1 MVKRDYE
8 DLRGDGKIVLFLRE
22 GKNPK
27 FYVRL
32 SIPNSTGYKT
42 ISTKTNNKNT
52 AIRFS
57 MDEYDKYN
65 HQVQSGGLLQSRTYE
80 DVVNEWEKRR
90 NNSYKSQSGSND
102 RTVEY
107 VKLYSVDYFR
117 RMKIDKIQPKDFHDY
132 WDWRKSNFKKKKPTE
147 DTLNR
152 ERTSIQSVF
161 KYSYQQGLLTDLI
174 TIPKLKTNG
183 VSRRPTFNLQEW
195 KKITSEMKRWVKEG
209 KPLGKYRDRFL
220 LQQYVL
226 LMSNSGVRVGEMR
239 NLKWEDVYSTPEDD
253 DTSFILRVRGKTG
266 LREVVLNPGSDV
278 YLKRLFDLRKEEL
291 EGSPPPPN
299 EFVFLSRRTG
309 KPYSTFKTS
318 FNSMLKYCEITVEKD
333 GLNRTIYSLRH
344 FYGTQRLRGNI
355 NPYILSKQMGTSVE
369 MIEKYYSHVMTKDTI
384 SLIKKSTNQ
393 KRSDTKS
400 IGDYPW

>member
-1 MVKRDYE
+1 
-8 DLRGDGKIVLFLRE
+8 
-22 GKNPK
+22 
-27 FYVRL
+27 
-32 SIPNSTGYKT
+32 
-42 ISTKTNNKNT
+42 
-52 AIRFS
+52 
-57 MDEYDKYN
+57 
-65 HQVQSGGLLQSRTYE
+65 
-80 DVVNEWEKRR
+80 
-90 NNSYKSQSGSND
+90 
-102 RTVEY
+102 
-107 VKLYSVDYFR
+107 
-117 RMKIDKIQPKDFHDY
+117 
-132 WDWRKSNFKKKKPTE
+132 
-147 DTLNR
+147 
-152 ERTSIQSVF
+152 
-161 KYSYQQGLLTDLI
+161 
-174 TIPKLKTNG
+174 
-183 VSRRPTFNLQEW
+183 
-195 KKITSEMKRWVKEG
+195 MKRWVKEG

-369 MIEKYYSHVMTKDTI
+369 MIEKYYSHAMTKDTI

-393 KRSDTKS
+393 KSV
-400 IGDYPW
+400 

>member
-52 AIRFS
+52 AIRFA

-161 KYSYQQGLLTDLI
+161 KYSY
-174 TIPKLKTNG
+174 
-183 VSRRPTFNLQEW
+183 
-195 KKITSEMKRWVKEG
+195 
-209 KPLGKYRDRFL
+209 
-220 LQQYVL
+220 
-226 LMSNSGVRVGEMR
+226 
-239 NLKWEDVYSTPEDD
+239 
-253 DTSFILRVRGKTG
+253 
-266 LREVVLNPGSDV
+266 
-278 YLKRLFDLRKEEL
+278 
-291 EGSPPPPN
+291 
-299 EFVFLSRRTG
+299 
-309 KPYSTFKTS
+309 
-318 FNSMLKYCEITVEKD
+318 
-333 GLNRTIYSLRH
+333 
-344 FYGTQRLRGNI
+344 
-355 NPYILSKQMGTSVE
+355 
-369 MIEKYYSHVMTKDTI
+369 
-384 SLIKKSTNQ
+384 
-393 KRSDTKS
+393 
-400 IGDYPW
+400 